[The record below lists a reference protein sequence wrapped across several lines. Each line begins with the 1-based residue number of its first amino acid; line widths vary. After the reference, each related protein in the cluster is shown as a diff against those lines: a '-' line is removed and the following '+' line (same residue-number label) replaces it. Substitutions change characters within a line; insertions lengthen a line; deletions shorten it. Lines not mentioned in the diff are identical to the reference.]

1 MNGGEFLRLQDRVA
15 LVTGG
20 ARGIGLATA
29 KRLMAEGAAVA
40 IADIDQDVAQ
50 AAAADLCQ
58 AGGRAIGIGCDVS
71 HKQEVEEMVARTAT
85 ELSRLDI
92 LVTCAGLIRDNL
104 VHKMSEEDWDLVIGT
119 HLKGSFLCA
128 QAAQTVM
135 VKQRAGRIILISSTS
150 ALGNRGQANYS
161 AAKMG
166 IQGLARTL
174 ALELGRYEITV
185 NVVAPGFIATRMTEA
200 TAARMGISFEQMS
213 EGFAA
218 TNPIARIGQP
228 EDVAAAIAFFASDDA
243 AYVTGQT
250 LYVRGAP

>member
-1 MNGGEFLRLQDRVA
+1 MGGGNLRLQEKVA

-20 ARGIGLATA
+20 GRGIGAATA
-29 KRLMAEGAAVA
+29 RRLAQEGAAVA
-40 IADIDQDVAQ
+40 IADIDQEVADE
-50 AAAADLCQ
+50 AAAGIRQD
-58 AGGRAIGIGCDVS
+58 GGRALGIGCDVS
-71 HKQEVEEMVARTAT
+71 RKDQVEAMVARAVS
-85 ELSRLDI
+85 EFSRLDI

-104 VHKMSEEDWDLVIGT
+104 THKMSEEDWDLVIDT

-128 QAAQTVM
+128 QAAQAVM
-135 VKQRAGRIILISSTS
+135 VKQRSGRIVLISSTS

-200 TAARMGISFEQMS
+200 TAERMGVTFEQMR

-218 TNPIARIGQP
+218 TNPIARVGEP
-228 EDVAAAIAFFASDDA
+228 EDVAGAIAFFASDDA
-243 AYVTGQT
+243 SYVTGQT

>member
-1 MNGGEFLRLQDRVA
+1 MRLEGRVA

-29 KRLMAEGAAVA
+29 KRLVAEGARVA
-40 IADIDQDVAQ
+40 IADIDEEVARQ
-50 AAAADLCQ
+50 AAAGIAES
-58 AGGRAIGIGCDVS
+58 GGRAVGIGCDVS
-71 HKQEVEEMVARTAT
+71 SKPEVEAMVAQTVSQ
-85 ELSRLDI
+85 LSRLDI

-104 VHKMSEEDWDLVIGT
+104 VHKMSEEDWDLVIDT

-135 VKQRAGRIILISSTS
+135 VPQRSGRIILISSTS

-200 TAARMGISFEQMS
+200 TAERMGITFEQMS
-213 EGFAA
+213 QGFAA
-218 TNPIARIGQP
+218 TNPIARIGEP
-228 EDVAAAIAFFASDDA
+228 EDVAAAIAFFASADA
-243 AYVTGQT
+243 SYVTGQT

>member
-1 MNGGEFLRLQDRVA
+1 MRLEGRVA

-29 KRLMAEGAAVA
+29 KRLVTEGAAVA
-40 IADIDQDVAQ
+40 IADIDEDVARQ
-50 AAAADLCQ
+50 AAAGIAES
-58 AGGRAIGIGCDVS
+58 GGRAVGIGCDVS
-71 HKQEVEEMVARTAT
+71 SKPEVEAMVAQTVSQ
-85 ELSRLDI
+85 LSRLDI

-104 VHKMSEEDWDLVIGT
+104 VHKMSEEDWDLVIDT

-128 QAAQTVM
+128 QAAQAVM
-135 VKQRAGRIILISSTS
+135 VPQRSGRIILISSTS

-174 ALELGRYEITV
+174 ALELGRYDITV

-200 TAARMGISFEQMS
+200 TAERMGITFEQMS
-213 EGFAA
+213 QGFAA
-218 TNPIARIGQP
+218 TNPIARIGEP
-228 EDVAAAIAFFASDDA
+228 EDVAAAIAFFASSDA
-243 AYVTGQT
+243 SYVTGQT

>member
-1 MNGGEFLRLQDRVA
+1 MRLENRVA
-15 LVTGG
+15 LVTGAG
-20 ARGIGLATA
+20 RGIGAATA
-29 KRLMAEGAAVA
+29 RRLASEGAAVTV
-40 IADIDQDVAQ
+40 ADIDADVADEVAGEIRAQ
-50 AAAADLCQ
+50 
-58 AGGRAIGIGCDVS
+58 GGRALGMSCDVS
-71 HKQEVEEMVARTAT
+71 RSADVAALVKRTVEEFGK
-85 ELSRLDI
+85 LDI

-104 VHKMSEEDWDLVIGT
+104 VHKMTEEDWDLVIDT

-128 QAAQTVM
+128 QAAQAVM
-135 VKQRAGRIILISSTS
+135 VKQHFGRIVLISSTS

-185 NVVAPGFIATRMTEA
+185 NVVAPGFIETRMTEA
-200 TAARMGISFEQMS
+200 TAARMGVSFEQLTQ
-213 EGFAA
+213 GFAA
-218 TNPIARIGQP
+218 TNPIARTGKP
-228 EDVAAAIAFFASDDA
+228 DDVAGAISFFASDDA